1 MQMQMQMLIV
11 VGMDFS
17 GESSSEM
24 HFDDLFFLGGAFA
37 SAFASAFAF
46 AFARRR
52 NGLFRRILER
62 NAFR

>member
-24 HFDDLFFLGGAFA
+24 HFDDLFFGGGAFA
-37 SAFASAFAF
+37 SAFALAFAF
-46 AFARRR
+46 ASRR
-52 NGLFRRILER
+52 NGLFRRTLER